1 MTLTHLNFIP
11 GLPEEF
17 HSVMTSDKNKCDL
30 LIVIGSS
37 LKVRP
42 VALIPSSLPEHVPQ
56 ILINREQLK
65 HLEFDVE
72 LLGDSD
78 VIVNQLCHMMGDEWA
93 DVCWKKEFLTESK
106 QLKPKLL
113 QFDDDEEVDVERE
126 ENSSSS
132 SSLLQPPDSEIEA
145 TESESVS
152 SFSSFYPRTGNHI
165 RHLSVDSSKD
175 SGICDSSSNSVPMP
189 PSLLSPQTDPN
200 MKKSSQSTWSVYKKT
215 VADRLEEGTFYNHTS
230 TCSYVFPGAQV
241 SFDSDSEDSDMDSDA
256 GREDCEE
263 EEDEELEFE
272 EEEDDDEFNA
282 SAKITPLAT
291 EDEEGSPPPIK
302 KLKNTDNQVLSD

>member
-1 MTLTHLNFIP
+1 
-11 GLPEEF
+11 
-17 HSVMTSDKNKCDL
+17 MTSDKKKCDL

-78 VIVNQLCHMMGDEWA
+78 VIVNQLCHMMGDEWSK
-93 DVCWKKEFLTESK
+93 VSWKQEFLTESK
-106 QLKPKLL
+106 QLKPKLSL
-113 QFDDDEEVDVERE
+113 DEDGEN

-132 SSLLQPPDSEIEA
+132 SSFLQPPDSEIEA

-152 SFSSFYPRTGNHI
+152 SFSSFYPRAGNHM

-175 SGICDSSSNSVPMP
+175 SGICDSSSNSVPS
-189 PSLLSPQTDPN
+189 SLLSPRTEN
-200 MKKSSQSTWSVYKKT
+200 LKKRSQSSWSVFRKT
-215 VADRLEEGTFYNHTS
+215 VADRLQEGTFYNHTS

-241 SFDSDSEDSDMDSDA
+241 SFDSESEDSDMDSDDGDHQEQ
-256 GREDCEE
+256 GREERDC
-263 EEDEELEFE
+263 DEE
-272 EEEDDDEFNA
+272 DDEFNA
-282 SAKITPLAT
+282 SAKITPLSV
-291 EDEEGSPPPIK
+291 EEEEGSPPPIK
-302 KLKNTDNQVLSD
+302 KLKNNQLLSE

>member
-1 MTLTHLNFIP
+1 M
-11 GLPEEF
+11 
-17 HSVMTSDKNKCDL
+17 SSDKHNCDL

-78 VIVNQLCHMMGDEWA
+78 EIVNQLCHMMGDDWT
-93 DVCWKKEFLTESK
+93 DICWKKEFLTESK
-106 QLKPKLL
+106 QLKPKLT
-113 QFDDDEEVDVERE
+113 QYEEDEDVERE
-126 ENSSSS
+126 ENENSSSS

-152 SFSSFYPRTGNHI
+152 SFSSFYPRSGNHI

-175 SGICDSSSNSVPMP
+175 SGICDSSSNSVPT
-189 PSLLSPQTDPN
+189 PSSMMSPQPESDQNLKNSTP
-200 MKKSSQSTWSVYKKT
+200 SSWSVYKKT

-241 SFDSDSEDSDMDSDA
+241 SFDSESEDSDLDSD
-256 GREDCEE
+256 GDEGDDEE
-263 EEDEELEFE
+263 EEEYPDR
-272 EEEDDDEFNA
+272 EDLNEDTTTTEFNA
-282 SAKITPLAT
+282 AAKITPLSV
-291 EDEEGSPPPIK
+291 EDDEGSPPPIK
-302 KLKNTDNQVLSD
+302 KLKNNITDNQVLSD

>member
-1 MTLTHLNFIP
+1 M
-11 GLPEEF
+11 
-17 HSVMTSDKNKCDL
+17 MTSDKNKCDL

-42 VALIPSSLPEHVPQ
+42 VALIPSSLPDHVPQ

-78 VIVNQLCHMMGDEWA
+78 VIVNQLCHMMGDEWT
-93 DVCWKKEFLTESK
+93 DVCWKKQFLTESK
-106 QLKPKLL
+106 QLKPK
-113 QFDDDEEVDVERE
+113 FSHGEDEEVDVERE
-126 ENSSSS
+126 ENENSSSS

-152 SFSSFYPRTGNHI
+152 SFSSFYPRTGNHM

-175 SGICDSSSNSVPMP
+175 SGICDSSSNSVPT
-189 PSLLSPQTDPN
+189 SSALLSPQPESDRN
-200 MKKSSQSTWSVYKKT
+200 LKKSSQSSWSIFRKS

-230 TCSYVFPGAQV
+230 SCSYVFPGAQV
-241 SFDSDSEDSDMDSDA
+241 SFNSESEDSDMDSD
-256 GREDCEE
+256 GELGDERDC
-263 EEDEELEFE
+263 DE
-272 EEEDDDEFNA
+272 EEEDDDFNA
-282 SAKITPLAT
+282 SVKLTPLSV

-302 KLKNTDNQVLSD
+302 KLKNNTTNNQLLSD